1 MTALPIVETQAGD
14 VSAYIPTNV
23 ISITDG
29 QIYLEPDLF
38 NSGVR
43 PAVNVGI
50 SVSRVGG
57 NAQIKAMK
65 KVAGRLRLDLAQY
78 RELEA
83 FAQFGSDLD
92 AATQAQL
99 ARGER
104 TVEVL
109 KQGQYQPMSV
119 ENQVCVIFAAT
130 EGHLDKIE
138 VGHLRRWEHGF
149 HDFLGTQHEDVLSGI
164 RDEKELTDDITAKL
178 VAAIEEYNEI
188 FTAEVEAEEP
198 AEESTAGATS

>member
-1 MTALPIVETQAGD
+1 MRVED
-14 VSAYIPTNV
+14 ESYV
-23 ISITDG
+23 
-29 QIYLEPDLF
+29 
-38 NSGVR
+38 
-43 PAVNVGI
+43 
-50 SVSRVGG
+50 VGG
-57 NAQIKAMK
+57 GFFFKEKTEK

-92 AATQAQL
+92 ATTQAQL

-109 KQGQYQPMSV
+109 KQGQYQPMPV

-130 EGHLDKIE
+130 EGHLDTIE
-138 VGHLRRWEHGF
+138 VRHLRRWERGF
-149 HDFLGTQHEDVLSGI
+149 HGFLGTQHEDVLSGI

-178 VAAIEEYNEI
+178 VAAIEEYNKI
-188 FTAEVEAEEP
+188 FAAEVEAEAP
-198 AEESTAGATS
+198 AEGATAGATS

>member
-1 MTALPIVETQAGD
+1 M
-14 VSAYIPTNV
+14 
-23 ISITDG
+23 
-29 QIYLEPDLF
+29 
-38 NSGVR
+38 
-43 PAVNVGI
+43 
-50 SVSRVGG
+50 
-57 NAQIKAMK
+57 
-65 KVAGRLRLDLAQY
+65 AGRLRLDLAQY

-109 KQGQYQPMSV
+109 KQGQYQPMPV

-130 EGHLDKIE
+130 EGHLDEIE
-138 VGHLRRWEHGF
+138 VRHLRRWERGF

-164 RDEKELTDDITAKL
+164 RAGGELTDDITAEL
-178 VAAIEEYNEI
+178 VGAIEEYNKI
-188 FTAEVEAEEP
+188 FAAEVEAEAP
-198 AEESTAGATS
+198 AEAGAAVATS